1 MRSPR
6 FPRMSEMSFI
16 TAARVRRAMADDWHS
31 LPADA
36 VLRRLDASPLG
47 LNSQEAARRLARF
60 GPNELVQTARV
71 SPLRILL
78 SQFVDVLVIVL
89 IIAAIISAVLGLLQG
104 QSSDLYDAV
113 LIIVIVIMNAI
124 LGFVQEY
131 RAERSLEALK
141 NLAAPKAHI
150 LREGGIVAVPSRDLV
165 PGDVAVLTA
174 GDRIPPDARLLEVAS
189 LRVNEASLTGESLP
203 VSKAVEPQPRDSFLG
218 DRKNMVFM
226 GTTVDGGRGKAV
238 LVETGMATQLGKI
251 AGLVQQETKQET
263 PLQKQL
269 DRLGRQIGV
278 AVLLAAGL
286 IFAIGVLREPGHVE
300 LLFLTAV
307 GLSVAAIPEG
317 VPPIVTISLALGLP
331 RMIPRGAPI
340 RKLPA
345 VEALGAASV
354 ICSDKTGTL
363 TKGEMNVRALVVG
376 PHEYEAVGEGF
387 DPSGLVRTAGRVAS
401 PEAHPGL
408 QRLLECGALC
418 NDAVLKTEG
427 PRWVVEGDPTEGA
440 LLVAARR
447 AGMDPEAV
455 RAKWPRVAEIA
466 FTSERKK
473 MSTLHA
479 QMSEP
484 ELREILALSEAERL
498 RRLAGVPAVL
508 HVKGAPERILAACSH
523 HVVDGERK
531 PLSEY
536 DRKQY
541 LFRNQEL
548 ATRALRVIGFAIREF
563 QGEVPLLTEET
574 LEVDLTFLGLAG
586 MMDAPRSDAIDAI
599 RRCKK
604 AGIRVVM
611 ITGDHKLTAMA
622 VAREMGIL
630 EDGYRALSGEE
641 LEKLSDAEL
650 VREVER
656 IRVYARVA
664 PEHKMRIVDAW
675 KKAGHIV
682 AMTGDGVNDAPA
694 LKRSHLGVAMGITG
708 TDVAKESADMV
719 LTDDNF
725 ASIVAAVE
733 EGRGIYE
740 NIRKFVAF
748 LLSANAGEVLIM
760 FIATLAIADPN
771 FLPFFAPVQ
780 LLWINLV
787 TDGLPALALGVDPYP
802 TDIMD
807 RPPRNPKEG
816 VLSRDILF
824 LIVVVSGILT
834 VGTLGVFFL
843 ELREGADATRARTVA
858 FTTIV
863 FFELF
868 LVFAMR
874 SPRQTIWQIGLFT
887 NTKLI
892 LAVLASIALQVAVIY
907 TPFLHAVFETEPLTP
922 LDWLETVLISFTAFA
937 FVEVLKVVRH
947 RMKAPAS

>member
-1 MRSPR
+1 
-6 FPRMSEMSFI
+6 
-16 TAARVRRAMADDWHS
+16 MADDWHA
-31 LPADA
+31 LRAEA
-36 VLRRLDASPLG
+36 VLQRLDSAPLG
-47 LNSQEAARRLARF
+47 LTSREASGRLSRF

-89 IIAAIISAVLGLLQG
+89 IIAAIISAALGVLQG
-104 QSSDLYDAV
+104 QNEDLYDAM

-141 NLAAPKAHI
+141 SLAAPKAHV
-150 LREGGIVAVPSRDLV
+150 LREGGIVAVPSRELV
-165 PGDVAVLTA
+165 PGDVAVLSA
-174 GDRIPPDARLLEVAS
+174 GDRVPADARLLEVAS

-203 VSKAVEPQPRDSFLG
+203 VSKAVEPLPRDSFLG

-238 LVETGMATQLGKI
+238 IVETGMATQLGKI
-251 AGLVQQETKQET
+251 AGLVQQETKEET
-263 PLQKQL
+263 PLQRQL

-278 AVLLAAGL
+278 AVLLAAGV
-286 IFAIGVLREPGHVE
+286 IFAIGVIRDPGHIE

-317 VPPIVTISLALGLP
+317 LPAIVTISLALGLQ
-331 RMIPRGAPI
+331 RMIRRGALI

-363 TKGEMNVRALVVG
+363 TKGEMNVRAVIAATR
-376 PHEYEAVGEGF
+376 EYEVIGEGF
-387 DPSGLVRTAGRVAS
+387 DPSGVVRIDGKGADLA
-401 PEAHPGL
+401 AHPGL
-408 QRLLECGALC
+408 QRLLECGVLC
-418 NDAVLKTEG
+418 NDAVLKKEG
-427 PRWVVEGDPTEGA
+427 ARWVVEGDPTEGA

-447 AGMDPEAV
+447 AGMDPEAI
-455 RAKWPRVAEIA
+455 RAKWPRFAEIA

-473 MSTLHA
+473 MSSLHA
-479 QMSEP
+479 PLSASQI
-484 ELREILALSEAERL
+484 REILALPEGERL
-498 RRLAGVPAVL
+498 RRLEGGAANL

-523 HVVDGERK
+523 HIVDGERK

-548 ATRALRVIGFAIREF
+548 ATRALRVLGFAVREF
-563 QGEVPLLTEET
+563 QGDLPPLKEEVLET
-574 LEVDLTFLGLAG
+574 DLTFLGLAG
-586 MMDAPRSDAIDAI
+586 MMDAPRSDAIEAI

-630 EDGYRALSGEE
+630 GEGDRALAGEE
-641 LEKLSDAEL
+641 LEKMSDEEL
-650 VREVER
+650 VRGVER

-694 LKRSHLGVAMGITG
+694 LKRSDLGVSMGITG

-760 FIATLAIADPN
+760 FIATLTIFDPR

-824 LIVVVSGILT
+824 LIVIVSAILT

-843 ELREGADATRARTVA
+843 ELLDGADATRARTVA

-892 LAVLASIALQVAVIY
+892 LAVLASMALQVAVIY
-907 TPFLHAVFETEPLTP
+907 TPFLHQVFETEPLTP

-937 FVEVLKVVRH
+937 FVEVLKVLRH
-947 RMKAPAS
+947 RMRAQAP

>member
-1 MRSPR
+1 
-6 FPRMSEMSFI
+6 
-16 TAARVRRAMADDWHS
+16 MADEWHS
-31 LPADA
+31 LPADD

-47 LNSQEAARRLARF
+47 LSASDAARRLARF
-60 GPNELVQTARV
+60 GPNELVETARI
-71 SPLRILL
+71 SPWRILL
-78 SQFVDVLVIVL
+78 GQFVDVLVIVL
-89 IIAAIISAVLGLLQG
+89 IIAAIISAVLGTLQG
-104 QSSDLYDAV
+104 ELADLYDAI
-113 LIIVIVIMNAI
+113 LIVAIVIMNAI

-141 NLAAPKAHI
+141 GLAAPKAHV
-150 LREGGIVAVPSRDLV
+150 LREGGIVAVPSRELV
-165 PGDVAVLTA
+165 PGDIAILAA
-174 GDRIPPDARLLEVAS
+174 GDRVAADARLLEAAG
-189 LRVNEASLTGESLP
+189 LRLNEASLTGESQP
-203 VSKAVEPQPRDSFLG
+203 VGKETEPLRRDAFVG

-226 GTTVDGGRGKAV
+226 GTAVEGGRGKAV
-238 LVETGMATQLGKI
+238 VVETGMATELGKI
-251 AGLVQQETKQET
+251 AGLVQQETKEET

-269 DRLGRQIGV
+269 DRLGRQIGI
-278 AVLLAAGL
+278 AVLIAAGL
-286 IFAIGVLREPGHVE
+286 IFGVGVLRDPGHIE

-317 VPPIVTISLALGLP
+317 LPAIVTISLALGLQ
-331 RMIPRGAPI
+331 RMIRRGALI

-363 TKGEMNVRALVVG
+363 TKGEMNVRILVAG
-376 PHEYEAVGEGF
+376 PHAYEVSGEGF
-387 DPSGLVRTAGRVAS
+387 DPKGMVKADGRPADVDQDAGLRS
-401 PEAHPGL
+401 
-408 QRLLECGALC
+408 LLDCGALC
-418 NDAVLKTEG
+418 NDAVLKQERE
-427 PRWVVEGDPTEGA
+427 RWIVEGDPTEGA
-440 LLVAARR
+440 LVVAAVR
-447 AGMDPEAV
+447 AGMDVGAV
-455 RAKWPRVAEIA
+455 RTRWPRVAEIA

-479 QMSEP
+479 
-484 ELREILALSEAERL
+484 ALSPSEVQDILLVPESERHERL
-498 RRLAGVPAVL
+498 RGLELVL

-523 HVVDGERK
+523 HLVDGERR
-531 PLSEY
+531 PLSDY
-536 DRKQY
+536 DRRQY
-541 LFRNQEL
+541 LFQNQEL
-548 ATRALRVIGFAIREF
+548 ATRALRVIALATRSFSGD
-563 QGEVPLLTEET
+563 VPSLAEAA
-574 LEVDLTFLGLAG
+574 LERDLTFLGFAG
-586 MMDAPRSDAIDAI
+586 MMDAPRADAIEAI
-599 RRCKK
+599 RRCKN

-622 VAREMGIL
+622 IAREMGIL
-630 EDGYRALSGEE
+630 EEGDLALTGEE
-641 LEKLSDAEL
+641 LEKLSDEDL
-650 VREVER
+650 LRQVER

-675 KKAGHIV
+675 KKAGHLV

-694 LKRSHLGVAMGITG
+694 LKRANLGVAMGITG

-725 ASIVAAVE
+725 ASVVAAVE

-760 FIATLAIADPN
+760 FIATIAIADPS

-802 TDIMD
+802 TDIME
-807 RPPRNPKEG
+807 RPPRSPKEG

-824 LIVVVSGILT
+824 LIFVVSGILT
-834 VGTLGVFFL
+834 AGTLGVFFL
-843 ELREGADATRARTVA
+843 ELREGADPIRAQTVA

-874 SPRQTIWQIGLFT
+874 SPRQTIWEIGLFT
-887 NTKLI
+887 NPKLI
-892 LAVLASIALQVAVIY
+892 LAVLGSMALQGAVIY
-907 TPFLHAVFETEPLTP
+907 VPFLHGVFGTEPLTA
-922 LDWLETVLISFTAFA
+922 LDWVETLLISFSAFA
-937 FVEVLKVVRH
+937 FVDLLKVLRRH
-947 RMKAPAS
+947 LRS

>member
-1 MRSPR
+1 MN
-6 FPRMSEMSFI
+6 
-16 TAARVRRAMADDWHS
+16 ANVQRAMADDWHA
-31 LPADA
+31 LRAEA
-36 VLRRLDASPLG
+36 VLHKLDSSPLG
-47 LNSQEAARRLARF
+47 LTSREAAERLSRF
-60 GPNELVQTARV
+60 GPNELVQTVRV

-89 IIAAIISAVLGLLQG
+89 IIAAIISATLGLLQG
-104 QSSDLYDAV
+104 ETADLYDAV
-113 LIIVIVIMNAI
+113 LIVVIVIMNAI
-124 LGFVQEY
+124 FGFVQEY

-141 NLAAPKAHI
+141 SLAAPKAHI
-150 LREGGIVAVPSRDLV
+150 LREGGIVAVPSRELV
-165 PGDVAVLTA
+165 PGDVVVLAA
-174 GDRIPPDARLLEVAS
+174 GDRVPADARLFEVAS
-189 LRVNEASLTGESLP
+189 LRVNEAPLTGESLP
-203 VSKAVEPQPRDSFLG
+203 VSKAVEPLPRDSFLG

-226 GTTVDGGRGKAV
+226 GTAVDGGRGKAV
-238 LVETGMATQLGKI
+238 IVETGMGTQLGKI
-251 AGLVQQETKQET
+251 AGLVQTETKQET
-263 PLQKQL
+263 PLQTQL
-269 DRLGRQIGV
+269 DRLGRQIGI

-286 IFAIGVLREPGHVE
+286 IFVIGVLRDPSQIE

-317 VPPIVTISLALGLP
+317 LPAIVTISLALGLQ
-331 RMIPRGAPI
+331 RMIRRGALI

-363 TKGEMNVRALVVG
+363 TKGEMNVRVLLAG
-376 PHEYEAVGEGF
+376 PREYEVVGEGF
-387 DPSGLVRTAGRVAS
+387 DPAGVVRTGGQAAHL
-401 PEAHPGL
+401 EADPGL
-408 QRLLECGALC
+408 QRLLECGVLC
-418 NDAVLKTEG
+418 NDAVLRREG
-427 PRWVVEGDPTEGA
+427 TRWVVEGDPTEGA

-447 AGMDPEAV
+447 AGMDPEAI

-479 QMSEP
+479 P
-484 ELREILALSEAERL
+484 LSEAEIHELLSLPEGDRL
-498 RRLAGVPAVL
+498 RRLDGVPAIL

-523 HVVDGERK
+523 HLVDGERK

-548 ATRALRVIGFAIREF
+548 ATRALRVIGLAVREF
-563 QGEVPLLTEET
+563 RGDVPPLKEET
-574 LEVDLTFLGLAG
+574 LDTDLTFLGLAG
-586 MMDAPRSDAIDAI
+586 MMDAPRSDAIEAI
-599 RRCKK
+599 RRSKK
-604 AGIRVVM
+604 AGIQVVM

-630 EDGYRALSGEE
+630 GERDRALTGEE
-641 LEKLSDAEL
+641 LEKMSEEEL
-650 VREVER
+650 VREVTH

-694 LKRSHLGVAMGITG
+694 LKRSDLGVAMGITG

-816 VLSRDILF
+816 VLSRDIVF
-824 LIVVVSGILT
+824 LIVVVSAILT

-892 LAVLASIALQVAVIY
+892 VAVLASMALQVAVIY
-907 TPFLHAVFETEPLTP
+907 TPFLHGVFQTEPLTA

-937 FVEVLKVVRH
+937 FVEVLKVLRH
-947 RMKAPAS
+947 RMRAQAP